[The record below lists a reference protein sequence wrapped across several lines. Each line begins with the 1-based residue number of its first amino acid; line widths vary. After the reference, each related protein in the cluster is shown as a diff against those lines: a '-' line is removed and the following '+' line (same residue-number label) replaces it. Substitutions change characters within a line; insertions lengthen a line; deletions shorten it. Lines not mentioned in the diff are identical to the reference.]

1 MSTLTIVTSKIRR
14 NFLFRLYKHY
24 IIDSILIIKDFG
36 FKELMRR
43 RGKKF
48 LLVIIAYYF
57 VRDMLIYVIIPYLI
71 ARGFFS

>member
-1 MSTLTIVTSKIRR
+1 MSTLTLISSKISR

-24 IIDSILIIKDFG
+24 IIDSVLIVKDFG

-48 LLVIIAYYF
+48 LLVIIAYYS
-57 VRDMLIYVIIPYLI
+57 VRDMLIYVIIPYCI
-71 ARGFFS
+71 ASGLF

>member
-1 MSTLTIVTSKIRR
+1 MSTLTLISSKISR

-24 IIDSILIIKDFG
+24 IIDSVLIVKDFG

-57 VRDMLIYVIIPYLI
+57 VRDMLIYVIIPYCI
-71 ARGFFS
+71 ASGLF